1 MSNYS
6 HRVTEEEE
14 REDLTINQILRRN
27 FKFSSR
33 FKTKIKFQKLVD
45 LNGEQS
51 PGYLRPKAGDEI
63 VVRLPEETSD
73 FPMEDI
79 PVSPLYEDEDIL
91 IIDKQPGVTVHPTK
105 GHPSHTLAN
114 GIMKY
119 MHDTNQSFKI
129 RFANRLDMDTSGIVI
144 VAKNANSQN
153 DISHQMRNQTT
164 VKKYRAVVLGDVKE
178 DFFTIDLPIGRPF
191 EDQVQRSVMAEGG
204 KDAVTD
210 VQVLEHFGDRYTL
223 VELTLHTGRT
233 HQIRVHLSHI
243 GHPIAGDQLYGG
255 DDPHIQRQALHSCYL
270 KFLHPMS
277 HEPLEIRSELPE
289 DIQRCITE
297 IKNESEH

>member
-119 MHDTNQSFKI
+119 MHDTDQSFKI

-210 VQVLEHFGDRYTL
+210 VQVLKHFGDRYTL

-255 DDPHIQRQALHSCYL
+255 EDPHIQRQALHSCYL

>member
-164 VKKYRAVVLGDVKE
+164 VKKYKAVVLGDVKE

-191 EDQVQRSVMAEGG
+191 EDQVQRNVMAEGG

-210 VQVLEHFGDRYTL
+210 VQVLKHFGDRYTL

-255 DDPHIQRQALHSCYL
+255 EDSHIQRQALHSCYL

-289 DIQRCITE
+289 DIQKCIAE
-297 IKNESEH
+297 IKNESEQ